1 MIQLNK
7 ITHLLKNIILTCN
20 GDKVVQFEYAH
31 NAKTPD
37 LTVYLVMHKIDPSI
51 TGQTSFSKNT
61 RDFLLSFTLILTLRL
76 KHFIDLKV
84 VSDESQFTLN
94 FKNDYKNDEGLN
106 YLYVYM
112 KMFNLLYLL
121 EEI

>member
-1 MIQLNK
+1 MKGIIMIQLNE

-31 NAKTPD
+31 NTKTPD

-61 RDFLLSFTLILTLRL
+61 RDFLYTTGL
-76 KHFIDLKV
+76 KHFVDLKV
-84 VSDESQFTLN
+84 ISDESEFTLN
-94 FKNDYKNDEGLN
+94 FKNDYKNNEGLN

>member
-1 MIQLNK
+1 MIQLNQ
-7 ITHLLKNIILTCN
+7 ITRLLKNIILTCN

-31 NAKTPD
+31 NIKMPD
-37 LTVYLVMHKIDPSI
+37 LTIYLVMHKIDPSI

-61 RDFLLSFTLILTLRL
+61 RDFLHTTGL
-76 KHFIDLKV
+76 KHFIDLKII
-84 VSDESQFTLN
+84 SDESEFTLN

-121 EEI
+121 EEIQ

>member
-1 MIQLNK
+1 MIKLNQ
-7 ITHLLKNIILTCN
+7 ITRLLKNIVYTCN

-31 NAKTPD
+31 NVKTPD

-51 TGQTSFSKNT
+51 TRQTSFSKNT
-61 RDFLLSFTLILTLRL
+61 RDFLYTTGL

-84 VSDESQFTLN
+84 VSDKSQFTLN
-94 FKNDYKNDEGLN
+94 FKNNYKNDEGLN

-121 EEI
+121 KEI